1 MTETALNWRKSTYS
15 GNDNDACVEVA
26 DNVAGV
32 HVRDTKDHA
41 RGEVMAA
48 PAAWAAF
55 TAYAAAQSPWR
66 KSTYSGPEND
76 NCVEVADDLAR
87 VHVRDTKDHAKGELT
102 AAPAAWAAFTGFV
115 AAQAR

>member
-55 TAYAAAQSPWR
+55 TAYEVAQSPWR

-76 NCVEVADDLAR
+76 NCARWPTTSLASGSGTPR
-87 VHVRDTKDHAKGELT
+87 ITHRAS
-102 AAPAAWAAFTGFV
+102 
-115 AAQAR
+115 